1 IRQARAPFTVLKSR
15 FRIEAAQDFEKAT
28 DGFQEGS
35 AAVAHDKSIR
45 PRADK
50 QMHDDTSKCLE
61 SLEKVIEPEGG
72 PSHRGPPEPRLMK
85 SQGGPWRRG
94 PPYEV
99 GVRVVR
105 ERTTG
110 VLFGPRT
117 RRKTSCFHFAPSS
130 TGTRTLSESA

>member
-1 IRQARAPFTVLKSR
+1 MHEHFQHRRHGRLAAAWNAHEGVKFRPIRQARAPFTVLKSR

-85 SQGGPWRRG
+85 SQGGP
-94 PPYEV
+94 
-99 GVRVVR
+99 
-105 ERTTG
+105 
-110 VLFGPRT
+110 
-117 RRKTSCFHFAPSS
+117 
-130 TGTRTLSESA
+130 